1 VEDEGIHMEAHL
13 LAHRQKVSYYN
24 IQQTFK
30 FISTNKK
37 LSLKEVEGELDPDQ
51 LQPANEYKIKRHCY
65 QLVVQPDMIR
75 QLHSV
80 GSLTR
85 VASLIT
91 SYGKLQLVQAYNKL
105 MSLNQKG
112 KPDIKVCYG
121 DTDSLHLCM
130 QDRIEWEVNQS

>member
-1 VEDEGIHMEAHL
+1 MTI
-13 LAHRQKVSYYN
+13 
-24 IQQTFK
+24 
-30 FISTNKK
+30 
-37 LSLKEVEGELDPDQ
+37 KEVSPEDKSIADHLQ
-51 LQPANEYKIKRHCY
+51 LPKDHKVHRHCH
-65 QLVVQPDMIR
+65 QLVVSPNIVK

-105 MSLNQKG
+105 MSLNRKD

-130 QDRIEWEVNQS
+130 QDRIKWEVEQSHDTDIKSRFNFISLIQEKFNTS

>member
-1 VEDEGIHMEAHL
+1 V
-13 LAHRQKVSYYN
+13 
-24 IQQTFK
+24 
-30 FISTNKK
+30 
-37 LSLKEVEGELDPDQ
+37 KEVDTADKLNLDHV
-51 LQPANEYKIKRHCY
+51 QPPKDYKIQRHCH
-65 QLVVQPDMIR
+65 QLVVSPNIVK

-105 MSLNQKG
+105 MSLNQEG